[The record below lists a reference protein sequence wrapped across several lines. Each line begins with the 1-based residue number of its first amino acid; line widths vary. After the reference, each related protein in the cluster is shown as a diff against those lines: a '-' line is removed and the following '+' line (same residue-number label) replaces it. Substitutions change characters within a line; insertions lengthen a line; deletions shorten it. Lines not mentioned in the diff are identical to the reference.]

1 MLSSECG
8 QVALSFSP
16 IEPRKTFQE
25 ETARPCL
32 ISGFTSGTR
41 RGCGSCPVP
50 HSPYPPSAS
59 TNNALP
65 YCPIKCCPDSKLAYL
80 FIEPRSSFSCGPSL
94 VRSSTSPRRKG
105 TSLSAPGGRG
115 GQRGP
120 WTVVSGLTSQSLRD
134 PLGPKDK
141 LGGRAA
147 RGLCHAVALRLPC
160 QCPGQ
165 SCRLAAEQP
174 LP

>member
-8 QVALSFSP
+8 QMALSFSP

-32 ISGFTSGTR
+32 ISGFTSRTR

-115 GQRGP
+115 GHPEPVWR
-120 WTVVSGLTSQSLRD
+120 
-134 PLGPKDK
+134 
-141 LGGRAA
+141 
-147 RGLCHAVALRLPC
+147 RLPEA
-160 QCPGQ
+160 PGADV
-165 SCRLAAEQP
+165 SEGP
-174 LP
+174 LTRQRAHHHHSKQDEEKARQ